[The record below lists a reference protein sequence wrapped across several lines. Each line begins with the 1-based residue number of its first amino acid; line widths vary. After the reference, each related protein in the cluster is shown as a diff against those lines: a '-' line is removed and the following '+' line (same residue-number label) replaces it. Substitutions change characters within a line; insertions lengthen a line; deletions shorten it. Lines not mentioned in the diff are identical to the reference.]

1 MATMT
6 APNNPRLLVSLK
18 QAEVMLD
25 RSHWTIRNDIQAGR
39 LRAVRIN
46 GRIYFEPEEL
56 QRFVN
61 MHRG

>member
-1 MATMT
+1 MATTT
-6 APNNPRLLVSLK
+6 AMDRRLLISLK
-18 QAEVMLD
+18 QAEVVLD
-25 RSHWTIRNDIQAGR
+25 RSHWTIRNDIHAGK